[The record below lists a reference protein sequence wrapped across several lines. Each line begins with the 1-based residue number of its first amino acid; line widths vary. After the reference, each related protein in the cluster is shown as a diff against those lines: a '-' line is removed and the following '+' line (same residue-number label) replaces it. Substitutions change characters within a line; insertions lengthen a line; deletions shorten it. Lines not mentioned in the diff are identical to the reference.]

1 MKILITGKSSYIGN
15 SVKSWLN
22 KTEPHFL
29 VHEISLR
36 NIELSSISFKSY
48 EVIIHVA
55 GIAHISTNKK
65 FIPEY
70 FKINRDLAI
79 EVAIKAKE
87 EGVKQF
93 IFISS
98 IAIYG
103 DDMPIGNFKP
113 IDTNQPTP
121 TNAYGQSKLEADLEI
136 QKLQNNLFNASI
148 LRIPMVY
155 GKSAKG
161 NFLKLINL
169 SRKLSFFP
177 KIKNNRSVLNIKN
190 LSELV
195 RLVIINNLH
204 GLFYAQ
210 DNKYFETNDF
220 VLKYRDLIGK
230 KTIFFPFL
238 GLLFKTLGF
247 FIKPINKLYGNKYYE
262 QSLSKVENINYQIY
276 SIDDFIKDS
285 KGI

>member
-113 IDTNQPTP
+113 IDTNKPTP
-121 TNAYGQSKLEADLEI
+121 TNAYGQSKLEAHLEI

-161 NFLKLINL
+161 IFLN
-169 SRKLSFFP
+169 
-177 KIKNNRSVLNIKN
+177 
-190 LSELV
+190 
-195 RLVIINNLH
+195 
-204 GLFYAQ
+204 
-210 DNKYFETNDF
+210 
-220 VLKYRDLIGK
+220 
-230 KTIFFPFL
+230 
-238 GLLFKTLGF
+238 
-247 FIKPINKLYGNKYYE
+247 
-262 QSLSKVENINYQIY
+262 
-276 SIDDFIKDS
+276 
-285 KGI
+285 